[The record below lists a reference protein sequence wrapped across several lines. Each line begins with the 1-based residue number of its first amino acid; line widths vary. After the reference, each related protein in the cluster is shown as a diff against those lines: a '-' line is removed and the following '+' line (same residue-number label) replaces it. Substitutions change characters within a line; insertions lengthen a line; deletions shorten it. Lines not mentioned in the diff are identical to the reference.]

1 MSTEPSSPA
10 TQAVRDRRT
19 VLRGAAAVGVA
30 GVAAPL
36 LAACG
41 DDGGDTAGGGT
52 TTGQSSAPTS
62 APTSAPSSAPS
73 SAPTSAPSSG
83 SGGSVLG
90 PASEIPVGGGKI
102 YNEKVVVTQPTAGKY
117 QGFSALC
124 THKQCPVREVAGGT
138 INCKCHGSK
147 FKIEDGSV
155 SAGPATGALAAVQV
169 SVEGGNV
176 VQA

>member
-62 APTSAPSSAPS
+62 APTSAPSSE
-73 SAPTSAPSSG
+73 PTSAPSSG
-83 SGGSVLG
+83 SGGTVLG

-117 QGFSALC
+117 QGFSAIC

-155 SAGPATGALAAVQV
+155 ANGPAASPLSAVQV

>member
-10 TQAVRDRRT
+10 TPDSTLRDRRT
-19 VLRGAAAVGVA
+19 VLRGVAVAGVA
-30 GVAAPL
+30 GVAVPL

-41 DDGGDTAGGGT
+41 DDGGTAGGGT
-52 TTGQSSAPTS
+52 SS
-62 APTSAPSSAPS
+62 APTSAPSSAP
-73 SAPTSAPSSG
+73 TTAPSSG
-83 SGGSVLG
+83 SGGTVLG

-102 YNEKVVVTQPTAGKY
+102 YNKEFVVTQPKAGEYKA
-117 QGFSALC
+117 FSALC
-124 THKQCPVREVAGGT
+124 THKQCPVAEVAGGT

-155 SAGPATGALAAVQV
+155 SAGPATSPLPAATQV
-169 SVEGGNV
+169 SVQGGNV

>member
-10 TQAVRDRRT
+10 TPGSSLRDRRT
-19 VLRGAAAVGVA
+19 VLRGAAVVGVA

-41 DDGGDTAGGGT
+41 DDGDSAGGGT
-52 TTGQSSAPTS
+52 TSAPTGE
-62 APTSAPSSAPS
+62 ATSAPS
-73 SAPTSAPSSG
+73 SAPTSAPTSG
-83 SGGSVLG
+83 SGGTVLG

-102 YNEKVVVTQPTAGKY
+102 YNKEVVVTQPTAGEYKA
-117 QGFSALC
+117 FSALC
-124 THKQCPVREVAGGT
+124 THKQCPVAEVAGGT

-147 FKIEDGSV
+147 FKIADGSV
-155 SAGPATGALAAVQV
+155 SAGPATSPLPAAQV
-169 SVEGGNV
+169 SVQGGNV